1 MEKKQGLV
9 ENCEIDIFFL
19 LHFSKLLQAK
29 TISVSSGSS
38 SYAGLLSFN
47 YQVERNVKGKNFY
60 CIAGVQ
66 KLRRKNEET

>member
-1 MEKKQGLV
+1 MEKH
-9 ENCEIDIFFL
+9 CEIDIFFL
-19 LHFSKLLQAK
+19 FHFSKLLQAK

-47 YQVERNVKGKNFY
+47 YQVERSVKGKKFY
-60 CIAGVQ
+60 CIGVQ

>member
-47 YQVERNVKGKNFY
+47 YQVERNVKGKNFC
-60 CIAGVQ
+60 CIGVQ
-66 KLRRKNEET
+66 KLCRKNEET